1 MCVQESGYPS
11 LEIPEFFVPGDT
23 AIGTAWKAGR
33 ARDSRVQPPGGVL
46 PERGVA
52 FPSLSMSTFSHLLQ
66 PFPLP
71 HLACFNKAGLDATEK
86 VLS

>member
-46 PERGVA
+46 PERGA
-52 FPSLSMSTFSHLLQ
+52 STLAWRIPWAEEPSRLQSMGSHTVG
-66 PFPLP
+66 
-71 HLACFNKAGLDATEK
+71 HD
-86 VLS
+86 